1 MKGPRCLGRNGVILF
16 PLIGTRARPAGS
28 GAFLPGNP
36 RTRRKSGTSFLPLS
50 HCDQDGQRQ
59 SLLSPVEPL
68 AETRCCLKALRPRG
82 HEAPVCHGTGPFP
95 VVSVPGDG
103 RVGPEFSLSRLPRRR
118 PGRKGGE
125 EGVGRTPP
133 SSAEGAGR
141 AGEGCG
147 SSGEMKACGKP
158 AGLCVEWTLASG
170 SWTLRR
176 WEERVT
182 FSSCEVSLP
191 HCAPKGGLFLIQTEA
206 GSSLQ
211 RPDGGWPGLSSW
223 AVGNAERKTGPR
235 VAGMTRQERQP

>member
-1 MKGPRCLGRNGVILF
+1 MDNVNLYSAPWSLWRRQ
-16 PLIGTRARPAGS
+16 
-28 GAFLPGNP
+28 GAASRL
-36 RTRRKSGTSFLPLS
+36 
-50 HCDQDGQRQ
+50 
-59 SLLSPVEPL
+59 
-68 AETRCCLKALRPRG
+68 
-82 HEAPVCHGTGPFP
+82 
-95 VVSVPGDG
+95 SVPGGTRLLCVTARG
-103 RVGPEFSLSRLPRRR
+103 RFQSCQCPVMAVWALSSRYRRLPKRR

-141 AGEGCG
+141 AGEGGG

-191 HCAPKGGLFLIQTEA
+191 HCAPKGGRFLIQTEA
-206 GSSLQ
+206 SSSLQ